1 MIKFQEKIKL
11 GFVLVS
17 LNFQN
22 TLGRGNIFNIIKSFL
37 CIVKSYVSSNL
48 DFLIFMN
55 FFINFYVAFS
65 FLLTYIKF
73 V

>member
-55 FFINFYVAFS
+55 F
-65 FLLTYIKF
+65 L
-73 V
+73 